1 MADLEARRSSND
13 FGRTTTI
20 TDPLT
25 PDAAVLPGLGNKQ
38 VVFDTG
44 AGGQAVHAARDIIDG
59 MSNINLWA
67 RIGWR
72 DIRQRYRRSSIGPF
86 WVTISMAFMVGT
98 LGVLY
103 GMIFK
108 MDLATYLPFI
118 CLGLIFWE
126 FISKSI
132 IEGCIAFLELEGLIK
147 QIRLPLTIHIARY
160 VWRNVIVL
168 AHNSVIYVLLAIV
181 LGINPGWN
189 GFLVLPGLL
198 LVVLNL
204 TWVTLALAICCA
216 RFRDVPM
223 IVTTIVQMLFFVTPV
238 FWSPTV
244 MPARTVLVHGNPF
257 YHMLEVVREP
267 MLGNAPPLENWLFLI
282 GTLIVGWGG
291 TFVLFTKFRRRIAY
305 WL

>member
-1 MADLEARRSSND
+1 MTDVDTRAPA
-13 FGRTTTI
+13 TTLVRETK
-20 TDPLT
+20 DS
-25 PDAAVLPGLGNKQ
+25 DAAAPNEAALASPPTKQ

-59 MSNINLWA
+59 MTNISLWA
-67 RIGWR
+67 NIGWR
-72 DIRQRYRRSSIGPF
+72 DIKQRYKRSSLGPF

-98 LGVLY
+98 LGILY

-108 MDLATYLPFI
+108 MELGTYLPFI

-132 IEGCIAFLELEGLIK
+132 IEGSIAFLELEGLIK

-160 VWRNVIVL
+160 IWRNVIVL
-168 AHNSVIYVLLAIV
+168 AHNAAIYVLLA
-181 LGINPGWN
+181 LAFGINPGWN
-189 GFLVLPGLL
+189 GFLLVPGFL

-204 TWVTLALAICCA
+204 AWVSLALAICCA

-223 IVTTIVQMLFFVTPV
+223 IVATVSQMLFFVTPV
-238 FWSPTV
+238 FWSPQV
-244 MPARTVLVHGNPF
+244 MPTRTVLVHGNPF

-267 MLGNAPPLENWLFLI
+267 MLGNFPPLENWLFLLA
-282 GTLIVGWGG
+282 TLILGWGG
-291 TFVLFTKFRRRIAY
+291 TFMLFTKFRRRIAF